1 MVDDS
6 YKFPDISLTY
16 ASKCGED
23 EEWQEGSSQC
33 EDVDINEEIR
43 FQISFEV
50 CHFFKAKF

>member
-6 YKFPDISLTY
+6 YKFPDIFLTY